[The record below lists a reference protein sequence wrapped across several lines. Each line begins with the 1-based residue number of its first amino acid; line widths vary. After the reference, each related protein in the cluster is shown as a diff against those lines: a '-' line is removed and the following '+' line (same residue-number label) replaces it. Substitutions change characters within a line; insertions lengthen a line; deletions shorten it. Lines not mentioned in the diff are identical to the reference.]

1 METGADEVC
10 EFGEITIESCKGTG
24 LDGKIAPSASPG
36 YDCAL
41 GFHYT
46 CSPMADCIR
55 PVRTRVFK
63 IRTIHNWNADSA
75 IFIQSLFLDKY
86 MIDKRLLCKKE
97 YEKCLN

>member
-1 METGADEVC
+1 
-10 EFGEITIESCKGTG
+10 
-24 LDGKIAPSASPG
+24 
-36 YDCAL
+36 
-41 GFHYT
+41 
-46 CSPMADCIR
+46 MADCIR
-55 PVRTRVFK
+55 PVRMRVFK

>member
-10 EFGEITIESCKGTG
+10 EFGEITIESCKGR
-24 LDGKIAPSASPG
+24 DWMEIAPSASPVMTVRLLSLYVFAHG
-36 YDCAL
+36 GL
-41 GFHYT
+41 H
-46 CSPMADCIR
+46 R

-63 IRTIHNWNADSA
+63 ICTIHNWNADSA
-75 IFIQSLFLDKY
+75 IFIQSFFWDKY